1 MDIYTDASLND
12 VHKIAG
18 IGMVFVPNRNQ
29 SKGVI
34 RLNTHVWA
42 DKVETAELF
51 AIAIALGKLHP
62 QNTDDVRIITDSD
75 RALKEILNIF
85 QYAMPD
91 RIKHVKD
98 LVQQKILYHISAC
111 FAKMK
116 NVKFSFQLIRGH
128 QTKAQPLSDGYYN
141 MLADEEARLGRE
153 EGEETRVKEIRL
165 GNSPASFF
173 TSEENMILNQK
184 EAPLFFPSIS
194 FSFKSGKALGNKN
207 PDTKLLE
214 EKGFSRRKPRS
225 GR

>member
-85 QYAMPD
+85 QYA
-91 RIKHVKD
+91 
-98 LVQQKILYHISAC
+98 IL
-111 FAKMK
+111 
-116 NVKFSFQLIRGH
+116 
-128 QTKAQPLSDGYYN
+128 TK
-141 MLADEEARLGRE
+141 
-153 EGEETRVKEIRL
+153 
-165 GNSPASFF
+165 
-173 TSEENMILNQK
+173 
-184 EAPLFFPSIS
+184 
-194 FSFKSGKALGNKN
+194 
-207 PDTKLLE
+207 
-214 EKGFSRRKPRS
+214 
-225 GR
+225 